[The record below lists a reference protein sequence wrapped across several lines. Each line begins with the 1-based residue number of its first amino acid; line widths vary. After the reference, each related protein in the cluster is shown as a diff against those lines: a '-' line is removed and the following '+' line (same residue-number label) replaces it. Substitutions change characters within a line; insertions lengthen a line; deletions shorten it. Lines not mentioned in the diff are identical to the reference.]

1 MIKVSVIV
9 PVYNVED
16 YLAKCLDSLVH
27 QTLKDI
33 EIIVVNDGSP
43 DNSQKIIDKYQKKY
57 PTKIKSFS
65 KPNGGLSSARN
76 YGLKYAKGKYI
87 SFVDSD
93 DWLTKDALEKMYN
106 KAVENDSDIV
116 ICDMANAYNNGTLI
130 NLNCTKYNSIYKVT
144 PSVCNKLFNKNIIA
158 NIKFLEGIWYEDLN
172 FTTKLLL
179 KKPKITTISE
189 PLYNCNVHFGS
200 ITNNNE
206 SLKNLDIIIVIDD
219 LIKYS
224 KENNCYDND
233 IISFLIFQHILI
245 DAINRVNFQKNKNKM
260 EVLKKLQT
268 YCKTNLKNYENLPF
282 YKEINKNR
290 KIIAKLNYLGLFII
304 AKLLLNIKAKL
315 K

>member
-57 PTKIKSFS
+57 STKIKSFS

-130 NLNCTKYNSIYKVT
+130 NLNCTKYNSIYEVT